1 MVSKIRS
8 IITLL
13 RIRQYYKNL
22 LIFVGIFFSKRLF
35 EFSLYIPLIFGF
47 ILLCC
52 TSSFNYIIN
61 DIIDIEDDK
70 KHAEK
75 LKKKPLASEALSIY
89 FAVALLMVLTVIV
102 VFSLLFLIPTFWDW
116 DFAIMILFIV
126 ITGQVYNH
134 FLKNYAFIDIIIL
147 STGYLWRAL
156 AGCMIIREFISAW
169 LFLVIF
175 EIAMFLSIAKRKGD
189 LQFLGKDKAIEHK
202 KVYDQYSVKLLDQ
215 FHVMIAGS
223 LFMTYSLYLI
233 LKFNLFEQESINLWE
248 YLAIFTIP
256 VLFYIIMRYTYL
268 TSAKPE
274 IARRPERTFLD
285 KSILIAGF
293 IFLGTLFITFY
304 FEQIIPFLKQI
315 ITFLIS
321 L

>member
-1 MVSKIRS
+1 MANKIRS
-8 IITLL
+8 VLTLL
-13 RIRQYYKNL
+13 RIRQYYKNI
-22 LIFVGIFFSKRLF
+22 LIFVSIFFSKRLF
-35 EFSLYIPLIFGF
+35 EFSLYPPLIFGF

-70 KHAEK
+70 KHLEK
-75 LKKKPLASEALSIY
+75 LKKKPLASGDLSVY
-89 FAVALLMVLTVIV
+89 FAIVLLLVLIIIII
-102 VFSLLFLIPTFWDW
+102 FSLLFIIPKW
-116 DFAIMILFIV
+116 DFALMIVLIV
-126 ITGQVYNH
+126 ITGMAYNH
-134 FLKNYAFIDIIIL
+134 FLKNYAFLDILIL

-156 AGCMIIREFISAW
+156 AGCIIIREFISAW

-202 KVYDQYSVKLLDQ
+202 KVYDQYTIKLLDQ

-248 YLAIFTIP
+248 YIAIITIP
-256 VLFYIIMRYTYL
+256 ILFYIIMRYTYL

-274 IARRPERTFLD
+274 IARRPERAFLD
-285 KSILIAGF
+285 KSILIAGL

-304 FEQIIPFLKQI
+304 FEQIISFFTNL
-315 ITFLIS
+315 
-321 L
+321 

>member
-1 MVSKIRS
+1 MANKIRS
-8 IITLL
+8 VLTLL
-13 RIRQYYKNL
+13 RIRQYYKNI
-22 LIFVGIFFSKRLF
+22 LIFVSIFFSKRLF
-35 EFSLYIPLIFGF
+35 EFSLYPPLIFGF

-70 KHAEK
+70 KHLEK
-75 LKKKPLASEALSIY
+75 LKKKPLASGDLSVY
-89 FAVALLMVLTVIV
+89 FAIVLLLVLIIIII
-102 VFSLLFLIPTFWDW
+102 FSLLFIIPKW
-116 DFAIMILFIV
+116 DFALMIVLIV
-126 ITGQVYNH
+126 ITGMAYNH
-134 FLKNYAFIDIIIL
+134 FLKNYAFIDILIL

-156 AGCMIIREFISAW
+156 AGCIIIREFISAW

-202 KVYDQYSVKLLDQ
+202 KVYDQYTIKLLDQ

-248 YLAIFTIP
+248 YIAIITIP
-256 VLFYIIMRYTYL
+256 ILFYIIMRYTYL

-274 IARRPERTFLD
+274 IARRPERAFLD
-285 KSILIAGF
+285 KSILIAGL

-304 FEQIIPFLKQI
+304 FEQIISFFTNL
-315 ITFLIS
+315 
-321 L
+321 